1 MEPQKNL
8 PCPKKE
14 YQKVSYELKLS
25 IIDRISNGQISINH
39 ASKVYNVSRAS
50 IDYWMRKFL
59 SFEQKSKVMA
69 KKDEIK
75 KLKERIEEL
84 EFIKD
89 FQQEIIAE
97 VELESGID
105 IAKKSLPG
113 PLAKEIEKKKKD
125 LIRQGFST
133 NASGSQNKPSTKK

>member
-1 MEPQKNL
+1 
-8 PCPKKE
+8 
-14 YQKVSYELKLS
+14 
-25 IIDRISNGQISINH
+25 
-39 ASKVYNVSRAS
+39 
-50 IDYWMRKFL
+50 
-59 SFEQKSKVMA
+59 MA

-97 VELESGID
+97 VELETGID
-105 IAKKSLPG
+105 FAKKSLPE

-125 LIRQGFST
+125 LIKQGFST

>member
-1 MEPQKNL
+1 M
-8 PCPKKE
+8 
-14 YQKVSYELKLS
+14 S
-25 IIDRISNGQISINH
+25 
-39 ASKVYNVSRAS
+39 
-50 IDYWMRKFL
+50 
-59 SFEQKSKVMA
+59 

-75 KLKERIEEL
+75 KLKDRIEEL
-84 EFIKD
+84 ELIKD

-113 PLAKEIEKKKKD
+113 LLAQEIEKKKKD